1 MRMIP
6 GSHLKSPPH
15 GIEGKSA
22 QHRRVPESVSRA
34 IDMDHPILRPAAG
47 ETDVEVQAGD
57 VVIGDSRL
65 LYVSHANHS
74 GQRRTVITI
83 WYWPTYS
90 QLPEEV

>member
-1 MRMIP
+1 MIP

-15 GIEGKSA
+15 GIAGKSA

-57 VVIGDSRL
+57 VGIGDSRL
-65 LYVSHANHS
+65 LHASHANHS
-74 GQRRTVITI
+74 GQSRTGITI
-83 WYWPTYS
+83 WDWPTYS